1 MGLRDEG
8 VEGRGAGWRKKK
20 EVGGV
25 KGSIDSGGGGD
36 ICFCFRIL
44 RYSVCFRNKHL
55 HVLYIFLEIILSDDF
70 SII

>member
-1 MGLRDEG
+1 MQVGE
-8 VEGRGAGWRKKK
+8 KKK

-25 KGSIDSGGGGD
+25 KGSIDSGGGVVGGGD
-36 ICFCFRIL
+36 ICFCLSIL